1 MKQFTVTI
9 PDNKMNLF
17 VEMMGSISYVEKV
30 EEICAIEIPEEHM
43 AMVRERI
50 EKYKDNPESY
60 LEGDEIESKIKLGNE
75 V

>member
-17 VEMMGSISYVEKV
+17 VEMMGSISYVKKI
-30 EEICAIEIPEEHM
+30 EEIYTMEIPEEHK
-43 AMVRERI
+43 AKVRERI
-50 EKYKDNPESY
+50 EKYRDNQESY
-60 LEGDEIESKIKLGNE
+60 LEWDEIESKIKLGNE